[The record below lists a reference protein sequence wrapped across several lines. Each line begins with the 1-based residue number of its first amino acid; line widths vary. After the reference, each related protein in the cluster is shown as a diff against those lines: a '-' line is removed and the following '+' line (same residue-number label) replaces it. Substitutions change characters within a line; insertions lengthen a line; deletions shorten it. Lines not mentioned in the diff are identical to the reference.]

1 MEEKRENARVERP
14 LIIQYAQSTPEP
26 LRWDS
31 TTIKNISTEG
41 ILFNSNKLFA
51 KNEILQLRF
60 TIPIDPLNRLEAVG
74 EVVES
79 FVSGHGTRI
88 KFINLGEHEKKIIGD
103 YVECLLKNNKKSN
116 F

>member
-1 MEEKRENARVERP
+1 MEQKRKNARVEKP

-60 TIPIDPLNRLEAVG
+60 TIPTDPFNRLEAVG

-79 FVSGHGTRI
+79 LVYRTRI

-103 YVECLLKNNKKSN
+103 YVKCLLRSKK
-116 F
+116 